1 MTETLSQSLL
11 GNPVYNWLIALG
23 IAVGVTAI
31 FMIIK
36 RVVAAYVMRAAKKTR
51 TDIDD
56 MLAGLVDKINFLF
69 LVVIGLWG
77 GSLYLDLSAA
87 THDVISKVLFAAFI
101 IQAAL
106 WGNSVIMY
114 LIGKATNLRDYEGGG
129 AKTTLNV
136 LTFMAKLVLW
146 SIVLLIILDNAGF
159 DITTLIASLGIGGI
173 AFALAAQGI
182 LEELFASLS
191 IAFDKPFE
199 IGDFII
205 VGEFLGVVEK
215 VGMRTTHIRSLGG
228 ELIIFSNTDLL
239 KSRIRNYKRMQ
250 ERRILFS
257 IGVIYGTPAEQV
269 RAIPQMVREIIEEVE
284 LARFDRAHF
293 KEYGDFS
300 LNFEFVYY
308 VLDPDYNVYMD
319 VQQRIN
325 VAIYDRF
332 ENEGIAFAFPT
343 QTVHVKQDASEAE

>member
-1 MTETLSQSLL
+1 ML
-11 GNPVYNWLIALG
+11 GNPVISWLIALG
-23 IAVGVTAI
+23 IATGVTAI
-31 FMIIK
+31 LLIIK
-36 RVVAAYVMRAAKKTR
+36 RVVARYTMRAAKKTR

-56 MLAGLVDKINFLF
+56 MLAGLVDRINFLF

-77 GSLYLDLSAA
+77 GSLYLELSSAA
-87 THDVISKVLFAAFI
+87 HDIINKVLFTAFI

-106 WGNSVIMY
+106 WANSVIMY
-114 LIGKATNLRDYEGGG
+114 LIGKATNLREYEDGG

-205 VGEFLGVVEK
+205 VGDFLGVVER
-215 VGMRTTHIRSLGG
+215 VGMRTTRIRSLGG

-239 KSRIRNYKRMQ
+239 KSRVRNYKRME
-250 ERRILFS
+250 ERRVLFS
-257 IGVIYGTPAEQV
+257 IGVIYGTPAEKV
-269 RAIPQMVREIIEEVE
+269 RAIPQMVREIIEADEM
-284 LARFDRAHF
+284 ARFDRAHF
-293 KEYGDFS
+293 KEYGNFS

-308 VLDPDYNVYMD
+308 VLSPDYNLYMD

-325 VAIYDRF
+325 FAIYDRF
-332 ENEGIAFAFPT
+332 EEEGIEFAFPT
-343 QTVHVKQDASEAE
+343 QTIHLEQESAEQA